1 MIEKIR
7 VVLLLIPG
15 IIHLLP
21 LSGLLAREKLSD
33 LYGIPFTDPNLLILM
48 QHRSVLFGLLG
59 AFLVF
64 SAFRSELQVLAI
76 TAGLISAAS
85 FMAIALSIGGY
96 NAAIQRVV
104 VADVVAVLCL
114 TGAAAT
120 FLLPGS
126 VDR

>member
-21 LSGLLAREKLSD
+21 VSGLLGREKLSA
-33 LYGIPFTDPNLLILM
+33 LYGVPFADPNLLILM

-59 AFLVF
+59 AFIVC
-64 SAFRSELQVLAI
+64 SAFRSEWQVIAI
-76 TAGLISAAS
+76 AAGLISAAS
-85 FMAIALSIGGY
+85 FVAIAWSIGGY
-96 NAAIQRVV
+96 NGAIQRVV
-104 VADVVAVLCL
+104 VADVIAVLCL
-114 TGAAAT
+114 VGAGVT

-126 VDR
+126 TDL